1 MNEVVMAKKAAKK
14 AISEVQDDELSEE
27 KIHELFIKS
36 LKKEFSDTQFT
47 TGDELKLPKSNSTG
61 SLSLDINLQVP
72 IYEGAIIE
80 IYSNEGAGK
89 TTLVLSI
96 MEEGAKKDKKLLFI
110 DQEQALQSTLV
121 DSFPTL
127 RKSGVLEVITA
138 PTGEQALRIAE
149 LWALQYPGSIIA
161 IDSVDALLPEQTD
174 SKEIGETDV
183 GTLPKLMS
191 AGCRKLS
198 AAVGKSGSTI
208 IFLNQLRS
216 KIGVYGD
223 PDTPS
228 GGRALPFYARQRI
241 QLMDITKKTRIM
253 NADGNQVGHIVRYK
267 IIKNKIAPPFIEGT
281 FPLIYGKGIDQYQ
294 EVTDLAVDLGI
305 LEKVGT
311 NILVANA
318 KGEMKKRPPKT
329 VTDMFRADPRFFN
342 SILSEIKSLYPET
355 FFNE

>member
-1 MNEVVMAKKAAKK
+1 MNEVVIVKKTAKKAT
-14 AISEVQDDELSEE
+14 SEAQDDEPSEG
-27 KIHELFIKS
+27 KIHELFMKS
-36 LKKEFSDTQFT
+36 LKKEFNDTQFT
-47 TGDELKLPKSNSTG
+47 TGDELKLPKGNPTG

-72 IYEGAIIE
+72 IYEGALIE

-96 MEEGAKKDKKLLFI
+96 MEEAAKKGKKLLFI

-127 RKSGVLEVITA
+127 RNPGVLEVITA

-149 LWALQYPGSIIA
+149 LWVLQYPGSIIA
-161 IDSVDALLPEQTD
+161 IDSVDALLPGQTD

-183 GTLPKLMS
+183 GTLSKLMS

-208 IFLNQLRS
+208 IFLNQLRTN
-216 KIGVYGD
+216 IGAYGD
-223 PDTPS
+223 PDTTP

-241 QLMDITKKTRIM
+241 QLMDIIKKTRIM
-253 NADGNQVGHIVRYK
+253 NSEGNQIGHVVRYK
-267 IIKNKIAPPFIEGT
+267 IIKNKIAPPFIKGE
-281 FPLIYGKGIDQYQ
+281 FPLIYGKGIDHYQ

-311 NILVANA
+311 NILVPND

-329 VTDMFRADPRFFN
+329 VTDMFRADPKFFN
-342 SILSEIKSLYPET
+342 SILGEIKALYPET
-355 FFNE
+355 FGE